1 MRNRKTGFAV
11 AALVAAAALMLG
23 IWYFNLPQTR
33 EGAKTVVVEVV
44 HADESTRE
52 FTCRTDAE
60 YLGEALQEAALIEGE
75 EGPFGMYITV
85 VDGVAADD
93 SLQQWWCITKDG
105 EQVNTGADTTPVA
118 DGDCFEITL
127 MTGY

>member
-1 MRNRKTGFAV
+1 MKKNGMLL
-11 AALVAAAALMLG
+11 AALAIAAAILLG
-23 IWYFNLPQTR
+23 VWMYFRPATT
-33 EGAKTVVVEVV
+33 EGSKDFHV
-44 HADESTRE
+44 STN
-52 FTCRTDAE
+52 AE

-118 DGDCFEITL
+118 DGDCFEITV
-127 MTGY
+127 MTGD

>member
-1 MRNRKTGFAV
+1 MKKNGMLL
-11 AALVAAAALMLG
+11 AALAIAAAILLG
-23 IWYFNLPQTR
+23 VWMYFRPATT
-33 EGAKTVVVEVV
+33 EGSKELDILVVYEENSSKDFHV
-44 HADESTRE
+44 S
-52 FTCRTDAE
+52 TDAE